1 MPLFSISKN
10 ATFYDLTLAFALN
23 DEMSFVDAESHRKDV
38 YGLETHFKRIID
50 TYEKVWKPAHSV

>member
-1 MPLFSISKN
+1 MVGQFWENFELNGKIGEISC
-10 ATFYDLTLAFALN
+10 TLAFALN

-50 TYEKVWKPAHSV
+50 TYEKV